1 MPDKSPEQELE
12 RMRARIAISQKY
24 LKRDDNPDLDPSH
37 QDQLDK
43 NRVPGELDAEQLSH
57 NSKRNDGHRKL
68 DAARSGRANKN
79 LSDTINE
86 SQRRQSYVS
95 LAMAAAVGFVVGA
108 LWKT

>member
-24 LKRDDNPDLDPSH
+24 LKHDDNPELDPSH

-43 NRVPGELDAEQLSH
+43 NRVPGAFDTEQLSP
-57 NSKRNDGHRKL
+57 NSKQNDGHQK
-68 DAARSGRANKN
+68 SGGAGKG
-79 LSDTINE
+79 LSETINE

-95 LAMAAAVGFVVGA
+95 LAMASAIGFVVGA
-108 LWKT
+108 LWKA